1 MKGQLSSW
9 VPTLTK
15 AICFLTQ
22 ICILIAIIK
31 IALKQQW
38 TYFCIDQLGF
48 LFFLQKKCHHEYG
61 SLIFIW
67 PGEEL
72 WVGLGGYE
80 VINFVSSSFFFCCFV
95 FVLTKE
101 EALKFQSWYIVFSFY
116 LEFFFWTLFGVDPQ
130 HISNLILCNLA

>member
-80 VINFVSSSFFFCCFV
+80 VINFVSSSFFFLLFCICIDKRGSIEIPIMIYSVFILSRIFFLNFV
-95 FVLTKE
+95 WGWSPT
-101 EALKFQSWYIVFSFY
+101 Y
-116 LEFFFWTLFGVDPQ
+116 
-130 HISNLILCNLA
+130 